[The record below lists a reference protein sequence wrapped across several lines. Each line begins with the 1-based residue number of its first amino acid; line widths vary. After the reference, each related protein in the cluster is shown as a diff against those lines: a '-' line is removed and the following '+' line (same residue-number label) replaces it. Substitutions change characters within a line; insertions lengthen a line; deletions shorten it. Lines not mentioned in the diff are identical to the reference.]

1 MPSKHHFASTKIM
14 EVIKKNHQT
23 QQKSAALV
31 LENGDI
37 LWGYG
42 LGVEKAVVGEL
53 CFNTSQTGYQEALT
67 DPSYTKQIITFTFPH
82 IGIVG
87 TNSKDTE
94 SKKIYADG
102 CIINQPVDFYSSW
115 RGEQDL
121 NSFFIE
127 NNIPCLYG
135 VDTRYITKKLVA
147 EGAMKVALIN
157 FGQKKETLK
166 AFNDEIKNWS
176 GLENLDLAKI
186 VSTNNIY
193 DWKENTWSYR
203 KKYNE
208 RKKYK
213 VTCLDFGIKHN
224 ILRNL
229 YENKLEPTV
238 LNLSSS
244 YDEILETKPDGIFL
258 SNGPGDPYATG
269 EKIIYTLKKLIDLEI
284 PIFGICL
291 GHQILSLALDAKT
304 KKMFQGHRGSNH
316 PVKNLSN
323 NVVEITSQNHGFEV
337 DRESF
342 SKDLIET
349 HVSLFDGTNEG
360 LKHTKLPIF
369 SVQYHPEASP
379 GPHDSHYLFSDFY
392 NLINKHAK
400 KN

>member
-203 KKYNE
+203 KKYDE

-342 SKDLIET
+342 SKDILET

>member
-203 KKYNE
+203 KKYDE

-238 LNLSSS
+238 LNLSTS
-244 YDEILETKPDGIFL
+244 YDKILETKPDGIFL

-316 PVKNLSN
+316 PVKNLLN

-342 SKDLIET
+342 SKDIIET

>member
-1 MPSKHHFASTKIM
+1 MPSKHHFASNKIM

-342 SKDLIET
+342 SKDILET